1 MTRMI
6 YDVNPRVA
14 RASRCAARR
23 REVSR
28 CKTSEVLV
36 CGFVA
41 LGLAFSSL
49 AVDTRDYST
58 YIKLKANTTLDEGVG
73 GWPGADKWNPEGE
86 MSDSGYYLV
95 PSGMTLTTKTRN
107 TSGYPIGGT
116 WPMAELAIAGTFT
129 IWANGSRDKAA
140 VTPRLA
146 LLPGGKVKFDS
157 AYSTLNGDTL
167 DIRGTAANSSIVEN
181 NITLVNDNKNY
192 YPQLNIAFTGDSDSV
207 VKFTRTAAAR
217 GDDFQRAFRVKGGFA
232 DFLGTAIV
240 DGEHVWL
247 RPETTA
253 TTFDIGGTLW
263 ITNGASVYVAT
274 VSPTFGSLVMASNTT
289 LRIASGRAI
298 TVTNSFKIAEGAT
311 IMFEDASLLKK
322 DYRTGTDHSP
332 TGITFISVCGAAN
345 AAAVDRAALF
355 NAVKAGS
362 EQYLYDGAIPRL
374 KLAESVR
381 EDGGVDFKLSHE
393 PFVAQT
399 TTCSASHNPYGKGDY
414 DYLSDGQEISPE
426 YDYVTLK
433 DRSVY
438 FNISTPYE
446 FVGKSWTIVGGS
458 AYPIGFYGG
467 DALIATDLRLLEG
480 AWLRQM
486 SRNINTYVAGAATLY
501 GTVNFRVFGSGT
513 FGVSA
518 NLSGVG
524 DIIVTLDVD
533 KIIYTSCTYYRGLL
547 ELSGNNSA
555 WAGRVLVGCGRS
567 ATVNKEGL
575 TNLTLRVTSAASL
588 GGARDAFTFDA
599 VKIADTC
606 TLAITDTATFDA
618 ANRGWCLMDGS
629 TVSIAANKVV
639 TMNETVTFGGASQ
652 KTSDGALVLGG
663 AAKFYDSENDAATDT
678 PNGASFRIVNGALG
692 VTSATALAGVD
703 LAFDAGTKLLV
714 FPESEGLAL
723 SSAPTFAGGTLPV
736 EIQIEDGYM
745 GGAANILT
753 LPSSVPF
760 DASTL
765 SVASKTGYRIGPV
778 TARTDGANTIYSVA
792 ISKVGFVI
800 LIQ

>member
-1 MTRMI
+1 MTR
-6 YDVNPRVA
+6 
-14 RASRCAARR
+14 
-23 REVSR
+23 
-28 CKTSEVLV
+28 EVLIY
-36 CGFVA
+36 GFVV
-41 LGLAFSSL
+41 LGLAISTL

-58 YIKLKANTTLDEGVG
+58 YIKLKATTTLEEGVG

-86 MSDSGYYLV
+86 MSDSGYYIV

-167 DIRGTAANSSIVEN
+167 DIRGTAANPSIVEN
-181 NITLVNDNKNY
+181 NITLATDNKNY

-207 VKFTRTAAAR
+207 VKFSRTASAR

-232 DFLGTAIV
+232 DFLGTVIV
-240 DGEHVWL
+240 DGAHVWL

-274 VSPTFGSLVMASNTT
+274 VSPTFGSLVMASDTT

-298 TVTNSFKIAEGAT
+298 TVTDSFKIAEGAT
-311 IMFEDASLLKK
+311 IMFGGASLLKN

-345 AAAVDRAALF
+345 AAAVDRTVLF

-393 PFVAQT
+393 PFVAQIT
-399 TTCSASHNPYGKGDY
+399 NCAASHGPYGKGDL

-426 YDYVTLK
+426 YDYVTLTNK
-433 DRSVY
+433 SVY
-438 FNISTPYE
+438 FNLETPYE

-458 AYPIGFYGG
+458 QPIGFYGG
-467 DALIATDLRLLEG
+467 NKLIVADLRLLEG
-480 AWLRQM
+480 VWLRQM
-486 SRNINTYVAGAATLY
+486 SKNINAYVEGAATLY
-501 GTVNFRVFGSGT
+501 GTVNFRVFGSKT
-513 FGVSA
+513 FWVPA
-518 NLSGVG
+518 TLSGVG

-533 KIIYTSCTYYRGLL
+533 KILYTECTVYRGML
-547 ELSGNNSA
+547 ELSGDNSA
-555 WAGRVLVGCGRS
+555 WTGRVLVGCGRN
-567 ATVNKEGL
+567 ATANKEGL

-629 TVSIAANKVV
+629 TVSVASNKVV
-639 TMNETVTFGGASQ
+639 TMNETVTFGGASK
-652 KTSDGALVLGG
+652 KTSEGALILGG

-678 PNGASFRIVNGALG
+678 PNGASFRIAAGALG
-692 VTSATALAGVD
+692 VTSAEALAGVD
-703 LAFDAGTKLLV
+703 LAFAAGTKLLA
-714 FPESEGLAL
+714 FPESEGLTL
-723 SSAPTFAGGTLPV
+723 SAAPTFEGGTLPV
-736 EIQIEDGYM
+736 ELQIEDGYV

-760 DASTL
+760 DAETL
-765 SVASKTGYRIGPV
+765 SVASKKGYRISPV
-778 TARTDGANTIYSVA
+778 TARTEGDTTTYGVTV
-792 ISKVGFVI
+792 SKLGFVI
-800 LIQ
+800 LVQ

>member
-1 MTRMI
+1 MTRTI
-6 YDVNPRVA
+6 PNENPRAV
-14 RASRCAARR
+14 RIES
-23 REVSR
+23 
-28 CKTSEVLV
+28 LI

-41 LGLAFSSL
+41 LGVSISTL

-58 YIKLKANTTLDEGVG
+58 YIQLKGNTTLEYAVG
-73 GWPGADKWNPEGE
+73 GWPGADSWDPAGE
-86 MSDSGYYLV
+86 MTNSGYYLI
-95 PSGMTLTTKTRN
+95 PSGKTLTTKTDHRE
-107 TSGYPIGGT
+107 SYPVGGT
-116 WPMAELAIAGTFT
+116 WPMAELAIGGTFT
-129 IWANGSRDKAA
+129 ITASGGRTHAA

-146 LLPGGKVKFDS
+146 LLPGGTITLSS

-167 DIRGTAANSSIVEN
+167 DIRGTAANPSLINSSLSY
-181 NITLVNDNKNY
+181 TNDNARY
-192 YPQLNIAFTGDSDSV
+192 YSQLNIAFTGDSDAV
-207 VKFTRTAAAR
+207 VKFNRSTIK
-217 GDDFQRAFRVKGGFA
+217 GDDFQRAIRVDGGFA
-232 DFLGTAIV
+232 DFLGRVIV
-240 DGEHVWL
+240 DGAHTWL

-253 TTFDIGGTLW
+253 TTFDVGGTLW

-289 LRIASGRAI
+289 LQIASSR
-298 TVTNSFKIAEGAT
+298 TVTITNSFKIAEGAT
-311 IMFEDASLLKK
+311 IMFGGAALLKN

-345 AAAVDRAALF
+345 AAAVDRTALF

-393 PFVAQT
+393 PFVVQT
-399 TTCSASHNPYGKGDY
+399 NGCAASKGPYGKGHY
-414 DYLSDGQEISPE
+414 EGYLSDGLEISSE

-433 DRSVY
+433 DKAVY
-438 FNISTPYE
+438 FNLSTPYE
-446 FVGKSWTIVGGS
+446 FPGKSWTIIGG
-458 AYPIGFYGG
+458 PVGFYGG
-467 DALIATDLRLLEG
+467 NKMVVEDLRLLDG

-486 SRNINTYVAGAATLY
+486 SKDINAYVEGAATLY
-501 GTVNFRVFGSGT
+501 GTVNFRVFGSKT
-513 FGVSA
+513 FWVPA

-533 KIIYTSCTYYRGLL
+533 KILYTECTNYRGRL
-547 ELSGNNSA
+547 ELSGDNSDWTGRA
-555 WAGRVLVGCGRS
+555 WVGCGRS
-567 ATVNKEGL
+567 ATAKEGL

-629 TVSIAANKVV
+629 TVSIADGAVV
-639 TMNETVTFGGASQ
+639 TMNETVTFGGASK

-703 LAFDAGTKLLV
+703 LTFNAGTKLLV
-714 FPESEGLAL
+714 FPESEGLTL

-736 EIQIEDGYM
+736 ELQIEDGYV

-760 DASTL
+760 DATTL
-765 SVASKTGYRIGPV
+765 SVASKKGYRVGPV
-778 TARTDGANTIYSVA
+778 TARTEGDTTTYGVA
-792 ISKVGFVI
+792 VSKIGFVI
-800 LIQ
+800 IMQ

>member
-1 MTRMI
+1 MTRI
-6 YDVNPRVA
+6 IPNVNPR
-14 RASRCAARR
+14 AARL
-23 REVSR
+23 ES
-28 CKTSEVLV
+28 LI

-41 LGLAFSSL
+41 LGVSISTL

-73 GWPGADKWNPEGE
+73 GCPGADKWNPEGE

-95 PSGMTLTTKTRN
+95 PSGITLTTKTRN

-167 DIRGTAANSSIVEN
+167 DIRGTAANPSIVEN

-192 YPQLNIAFTGDSDSV
+192 FPQLNIAFTGDSDSV
-207 VKFTRTAAAR
+207 VKFSRTASAR

-311 IMFEDASLLKK
+311 ILFADASLLKN

-345 AAAVDRAALF
+345 AAAVDRAVLF

-393 PFVAQT
+393 PFVAQIT
-399 TTCSASHNPYGKGDY
+399 SCAASHGPYGKGDL
-414 DYLSDGQEISPE
+414 DYLSDGQEISSE
-426 YDYVTLK
+426 YDYITLK
-433 DRSVY
+433 DKSVY
-438 FNISTPYE
+438 FNLETPYE

-458 AYPIGFYGG
+458 QPVGFYGG
-467 DALIATDLRLLEG
+467 NKMIVADLRLLEG

-486 SRNINTYVAGAATLY
+486 SKNINAYVEGAATLY
-501 GTVNFRVFGSGT
+501 GTVNFRVFGSKT
-513 FGVSA
+513 FWVPA
-518 NLSGVG
+518 TLSGVG

-533 KIIYTSCTYYRGLL
+533 KILYTECTVYRGML
-547 ELSGNNSA
+547 ELSGDNSA
-555 WAGRVLVGCGRS
+555 WTGRVLVGCGRS
-567 ATVNKEGL
+567 ATANKEGL

-606 TLAITDTATFDA
+606 TLAITGTATFDA

-629 TVSIAANKVV
+629 TVSIASGKVV
-639 TMNETVTFGGASQ
+639 TMNETVTFGGAIK
-652 KTSDGALVLGG
+652 KTSEGTLILGG

-678 PNGASFRIVNGALG
+678 PNGASLRIVSGALG
-692 VTSATALAGVD
+692 VTSAEALAGVD
-703 LAFDAGTKLLV
+703 LAFAAGTKLLV
-714 FPESEGLAL
+714 FPESEGLTL
-723 SSAPTFAGGTLPV
+723 SAAPTFGDGTLPV
-736 EIQIEDGYM
+736 EIEIEDGYT
-745 GGAANILT
+745 GGEANILT

-765 SVASKTGYRIGPV
+765 SVASKKGYRISPV
-778 TARTDGANTIYSVA
+778 TARTEGDTTTYGVTV
-792 ISKVGFVI
+792 SKLGFVI
-800 LIQ
+800 LVQ